1 MKILKVFFLA
11 VSCALCL
18 AGCSSEIEEDIV
30 GSTTEDVSA
39 NNSDTDVSNSE
50 KDENNDFQ
58 LDIELL
64 SNRIN
69 ISDYKSQFESDIAE
83 VKSSEYK
90 NIDLK
95 DADIL
100 SLGDVEKVG
109 IYQLCP
115 KGMEA
120 DESIEIIKNWLAD
133 IGCSD
138 LDLEK
143 ELRDAGAQYADE
155 RTNAEY
161 PYDYVAVYDYYPEFD
176 SGEGFFINTNRCYIQ
191 MGNSGIYSMSD
202 GSITEYLNSDKLAAR
217 DALGSNSE
225 IIVSSGKVSD
235 MADEEWEL
243 VSGNVKVGDAAKV
256 VKEYFEAGTPG
267 PNYEG
272 ISVDVPEVKVFELG
286 DKYGYAFTVRRVFC
300 GVPFAYS
307 ETGYR
312 TFYDYYIY
320 EDMKT
325 AYMINGDTVAA
336 YTGYS
341 EAEQLESLIE
351 EQEDILSLKDAVSYM
366 SDFLASNLMFKVNK
380 AELVYCICEY
390 EEENQIIYPCWQF
403 EGINITNSQ
412 EMRVYVN
419 ALSGDVYYYSFR
431 EE

>member
-58 LDIELL
+58 LDIKLL

-138 LDLEK
+138 MDLEK

-155 RTNAEY
+155 RSDAEY

-243 VSGNVKVGDAAKV
+243 VLGNVKIGDAAKV
-256 VKEYFEAGTPG
+256 V
-267 PNYEG
+267 
-272 ISVDVPEVKVFELG
+272 
-286 DKYGYAFTVRRVFC
+286 TVRRVFC

-351 EQEDILSLKDAVSYM
+351 EQEDILTLKDAVSYM

-380 AELVYCICEY
+380 AELIYCICEY